1 MIGSRSCN
9 RQLAR
14 LVSSRAQSSAVLAAP
29 LRVAAAPGHPAL
41 RSNNVQA
48 VGSCSRPTTALSVPA
63 RRHFATSLRRSDV
76 AADAAA
82 AAPAA
87 VTLSPADLTRLSKQR
102 NIGIAAHVDSGKT
115 TLTERVLFYTG
126 RIKDIHEV
134 RGRDAV
140 GAKMDHMELEREK
153 GITIQSAATYCQWKA
168 TPPTETRAVS
178 GDAALMDTK
187 GAAPKE
193 DFHINIIDTPGHVDF
208 TIEVERAL
216 RVLDGAV
223 LVLCATSGVQ
233 SQSIT
238 VDRQMKRYSVPRVTF
253 INKMDRQGSNP
264 WRVIQQ
270 VRTKLRLTAAAV
282 QIPIGAEEDFKG
294 VVDLVRWKTV
304 WNEGEKGI
312 EVREEDGV
320 PADLEAFA
328 KEKRQELIEQL
339 SEVDEPMTDI
349 YLEEREPTLEELAA
363 SIRRATISCKFTPVF
378 MGSAIKNKGVQ
389 TMLDGVCAYLPN
401 PSEVPVTAIDM
412 SQKATDKAVKQ
423 AAEEANED
431 GAKEESAAA
440 SAVVEDADAPAVKPA
455 QPLLA
460 LAPASSA
467 PFVGLAFKLEEGR
480 YGQLTYV
487 RVYQGTLKR
496 GTTIFNA
503 RTGKKVKVPRLVR
516 MHSNDMEDVEELGA
530 GEICAMFGVECS
542 SGDTF
547 TDGTTSLSMTS
558 MFVPEPVISLA
569 LTPEGEGA
577 SKGGAVSQNFSRALN
592 RFQKEDPTFRVHVD
606 AESSETI
613 ISGMGELHL
622 EIYVERMRRE
632 YNVPCKTGKP
642 RVAFRE
648 TIDQRAAFSYTHKK
662 QTGGAGQFGRVVG
675 YIEPMTVDEET
686 GKDVAFENRVM
697 GGNIPSQYF
706 AACEKGFYEAL
717 EKGSLTGHPVQG
729 VRFVLEDG
737 AAHSVDSSELAFKL
751 AVIGAFREAFN
762 KANPLVLEPRMTVE
776 VSSPVTFQ
784 GVVVGSINQ
793 RQGLVEDSETR
804 EDDFVLQAEV
814 SLNNMFGYSSHLRGL
829 TQGTGEFSMEYKQHS
844 PVMMGVQK
852 EMQAEYAKLQ
862 SKK

>member
-1 MIGSRSCN
+1 MSAARLLARAAPQARLARHAVRSLTVAPASSAYTPLP
-9 RQLAR
+9 RRASSLQRRSYATPAMSTPPPHDAAAQLAHSGAIPPAAELTTKDLAR
-14 LVSSRAQSSAVLAAP
+14 L
-29 LRVAAAPGHPAL
+29 
-41 RSNNVQA
+41 
-48 VGSCSRPTTALSVPA
+48 A
-63 RRHFATSLRRSDV
+63 R
-76 AADAAA
+76 
-82 AAPAA
+82 
-87 VTLSPADLTRLSKQR
+87 QR

-168 TPPTETRAVS
+168 TPPTESRAVS
-178 GDAALMDTK
+178 GDAAQMDTSK
-187 GAAPKE
+187 AEVAKE

-238 VDRQMKRYSVPRVTF
+238 VDRQMRRYNVPRLSF
-253 INKMDRQGSNP
+253 INKMDRAGANP
-264 WRVIQQ
+264 WRVIDQI
-270 VRTKLRLTAAAV
+270 RTKLRMNASAV
-282 QIPIGAEEDFKG
+282 QIPIGAEDAFAG

-304 WNEGEKGI
+304 WNEGEKGVSI
-312 EVREEDGV
+312 REEDGV
-320 PADLEAFA
+320 PDDLLDFA
-328 KEKRQELIEQL
+328 KAKRQELIEQL
-339 SEVDEPMTDI
+339 SEADDAMADI
-349 YLEEREPTLEELAA
+349 FLEEREPTLEELA
-363 SIRRATISCKFTPVF
+363 SSLRRATLSCKFSPVF

-389 TMLDGVCAYLPN
+389 AMLDGVCAYLPN
-401 PSEVPVTAIDM
+401 PSEVPVTAIDV
-412 SQKATDKAVKQ
+412 SAKAQQERADAAAAAAA
-423 AAEEANED
+423 AAEEAGET
-431 GAKEESAAA
+431 AVAPVKAAPT
-440 SAVVEDADAPAVKPA
+440 VLP
-455 QPLLA
+455 

-480 YGQLTYV
+480 FGQLTYV
-487 RVYQGTLKR
+487 RVYQGTLKK

-516 MHSNDMEDVEELGA
+516 MHSNDMEDVDELGA

-547 TDGTTSLSMTS
+547 TDGTTTLSMTS

-569 LTPEGEGA
+569 LTPEGSEGGG
-577 SKGGAVSQNFSRALN
+577 KGGAISQNFSRALN

-606 AESSETI
+606 AESGETI

-642 RVAFRE
+642 QVAFRE
-648 TIDQRAAFSYTHKK
+648 TIEQRANFVYTHKK
-662 QTGGAGQFGRVVG
+662 QSGGAGQFGKVMG
-675 YIEPMTVDEET
+675 YIEPMEPDEET

-697 GGNIPSQYF
+697 GGSIPNGYF
-706 AACEKGFYEAL
+706 PACEKGFQDAL
-717 EKGSLTGHPVQG
+717 EKGLLTGHPVTG

-737 AAHSVDSSELAFKL
+737 AAHSVDSSELAFRL
-751 AVIGAFREAFN
+751 AIIGAFKEAYL
-762 KANPLVLEPRMTVE
+762 KAKPIVLEPRMSVE
-776 VSSPVTFQ
+776 VVAPIEFQ
-784 GVVVGSINQ
+784 GTVVGGLNQ
-793 RQGLVEDSETR
+793 RKGMIEDTEVR
-804 EDDFVLQAEV
+804 DDEFTITAEV
-814 SLNNMFGYSSHLRGL
+814 SLNEMFGYSSNLRSM
-829 TQGTGEFSMEYKQHS
+829 TQGKGEFAMEYKLHA
-844 PVMMGVQK
+844 PVMMGTQK
-852 EMQAEYAKLQ
+852 EMEAEYRKRLD
-862 SKK
+862 KK